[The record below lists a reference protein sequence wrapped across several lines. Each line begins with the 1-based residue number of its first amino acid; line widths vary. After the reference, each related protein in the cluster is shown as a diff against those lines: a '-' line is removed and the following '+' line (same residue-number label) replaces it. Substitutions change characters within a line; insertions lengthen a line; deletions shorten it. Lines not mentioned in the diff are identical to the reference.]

1 MPVRLA
7 TSSYSGS
14 ARLSGALADVTNAV
28 VTTCGICGAY
38 RLALAR
44 LVSARLVSAGLAPA
58 RRGATRAAGRPEC
71 GARAC
76 AAAAACPDL
85 VRVGLAGAVLV
96 RVGLAGAVLAG
107 PDS

>member
-44 LVSARLVSAGLAPA
+44 LVSARLVSARLVSAGLAPA
-58 RRGATRAAGRPEC
+58 RRGATRAAGRPVC
-71 GARAC
+71 GGRAC
-76 AAAAACPDL
+76 AAAAASPEL
-85 VRVGLAGAVLV
+85 VSDGWAGALRGRVGA
-96 RVGLAGAVLAG
+96 
-107 PDS
+107 